1 MNTSISEFLALLSS
15 SSPTPGGGSVSALE
29 GALGASLMEM
39 ALQISHKS
47 LADDLPHLLTQAA
60 ALRERCTLLID
71 EDSQS
76 YDVVMKAYGMPKSND
91 EEKTQRS
98 AEIQEALK
106 IATETPLKKADAIRD
121 IMKLLVEFLP
131 RCKSSCFSDAAV
143 AFYCCETGME
153 GALANVAINISSL
166 KDEAYIR
173 GVREK
178 VAALQRFR
186 EACSPG
192 ARSLIKEKLST

>member
-29 GALGASLMEM
+29 GSLGASLLEM
-39 ALQISHKS
+39 ALQISQKS
-47 LADDLPHLLTQAA
+47 LAEELPLLLEKAA
-60 ALRERCTLLID
+60 ALRERCALLID
-71 EDSQS
+71 EDSMA
-76 YDVVMKAYGMPKSND
+76 YNVVMKAYGMPKGTD

-98 AEIQEALK
+98 AEIQKALK
-106 IATETPLKKADAIRD
+106 IATETPLKTAEAIRD
-121 IMKLLVEFLP
+121 IMEMVVEFLP

-166 KDEAYIR
+166 KDEAYVR
-173 GVREK
+173 GIREK

-192 ARSLIKEKLST
+192 ARSLIREKLSP